1 MTNHLPRIERE
12 AKTTYANLS
21 NPRDRTMFISGYI
34 TGGRAELNRAAPVV
48 KALEDRLAEWQVTYN
63 TAYAAAERMR
73 VLNETANPKVR
84 VEYPEIPAWV
94 KEVKQILETYKN
106 DNV

>member
-1 MTNHLPRIERE
+1 MSTTHLPRIERE

-48 KALEDRLAEWQVTYN
+48 KALEELIRHAKYCQTHHGIIADATI
-63 TAYAAAERMR
+63 
-73 VLNETANPKVR
+73 
-84 VEYPEIPAWV
+84 EYGELIH
-94 KEVKQILETYKN
+94 KTYKN
-106 DNV
+106 DNA

>member
-1 MTNHLPRIERE
+1 MDNTTHLTRIERE

-48 KALEDRLAEWQVTYN
+48 KALEELI
-63 TAYAAAERMR
+63 
-73 VLNETANPKVR
+73 K
-84 VEYPEIPAWV
+84 EIYSGGNHALSIAQNAI
-94 KEVKQILETYKN
+94 KILETYKK
-106 DNV
+106 DV